1 MMLATQDDSYLIGQL
16 LDFHTALVRIK
27 RSVAPAGDMPMLA
40 SPDSDSDGGG
50 NGINGGAQLA
60 YALRSV
66 LDLQTSQAL
75 DYHGRQGN
83 DQAEAARYLKVA
95 LADEALIA
103 LPDWP
108 QRQEWIACPLEYQL
122 YGSRCAGERI
132 FDRINGLLQAPP
144 GTQRELAQLYL
155 MALAMGFQGRYRK
168 QEGGPSDLLAWRR
181 KLYRHAFGRWPDS
194 ALGDG
199 DRLNDLALRHMPQP
213 YQHTRAGIA
222 PRLLPNPR
230 RWAAYFV
237 LLVLALAGLSQLA
250 WESDTRPLRD
260 ELARADSQTR
270 GTTP

>member
-16 LDFHTALVRIK
+16 LDFHAALVRIK
-27 RSVAPAGDMPMLA
+27 RNVAPADGVPMLA
-40 SPDSDSDGGG
+40 APDSDDGAT
-50 NGINGGAQLA
+50 GGAQLA

-66 LDLQTSQAL
+66 LDLQASQAL
-75 DYHGRQGN
+75 EHRGRQGS

-108 QRQEWIACPLEYQL
+108 QRQQWIACPLEFQL

-132 FDRINGLLQAPP
+132 FDRINGLLQTQP

-168 QEGGPSDLLAWRR
+168 QDGGPSDLLAWRR
-181 KLYRHAFGRWPDS
+181 KLYRHAFGRWPDT
-194 ALGDG
+194 ALGEG
-199 DRLNDLALRHMPQP
+199 DHLSDMALRHMPQP

-230 RWAAYFV
+230 RWAGYFV
-237 LLVLALAGLSQLA
+237 LLVLVLLGLSQLA
-250 WESDTRPLRD
+250 WQSDTQALRD
-260 ELARADSQTR
+260 ELARAELQTR
-270 GTTP
+270 GSTP